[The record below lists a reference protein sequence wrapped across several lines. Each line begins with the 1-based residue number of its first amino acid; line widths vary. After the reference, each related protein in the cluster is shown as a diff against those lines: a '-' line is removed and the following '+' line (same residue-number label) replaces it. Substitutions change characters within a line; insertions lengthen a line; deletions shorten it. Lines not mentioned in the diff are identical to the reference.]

1 MASQEPGQ
9 VLGGGAPD
17 IEHGGVCDTGR
28 HVRPL
33 GRIFLL
39 QDRSYQGP
47 YACPELGVHHE
58 TPGGDHTQRPPVT
71 EKGSVG
77 FVMLSWKPPAGPYK
91 GRHFLWRLLVDKR
104 YQGRGIG
111 QEALMQVATLV
122 RADGA
127 TELPTS
133 YEPGDGEPWPFY
145 QKFGFEPT
153 GEIDDGEI
161 VLRLTFPAR

>member
-1 MASQEPGQ
+1 M
-9 VLGGGAPD
+9 
-17 IEHGGVCDTGR
+17 
-28 HVRPL
+28 
-33 GRIFLL
+33 
-39 QDRSYQGP
+39 RSP
-47 YACPELGVHHE
+47 GVHLREITTDNRDAVRVLRVRRDQKQFVASVSKSLKEAAKKPEAYPWYRAVYH
-58 TPGGDHTQRPPVT
+58 GDEP
-71 EKGSVG
+71 VG

-91 GRHFLWRLLVDKR
+91 GRHFLWRLLVDER

-111 QEALMQVATLV
+111 REALMQIAALV

-127 TELPTS
+127 TELLTS

-161 VLRLTFPAR
+161 VLRLTLPAR